1 MALSIGQLYH
11 KTLSVKFK
19 SESRRIID
27 GKFPSECAESE
38 SSRRVHMEK
47 ETEMKRR
54 FS

>member
-1 MALSIGQLYH
+1 MALYIGQLYH